1 MEDPA
6 EGRGRGDLSVHG
18 RRAVFLDRDGTV
30 IDENGYVNHI
40 DRVRYLP
47 RSAAAI
53 RKLNESG
60 ILALLVTN
68 QSGVARRIFDRA
80 LVERVHAGIQAWLAD
95 AGARIDAYYFCPHHP
110 EGADPEY
117 RMVCDCRK
125 PKPGMIERAARE
137 HGVDLARSYM
147 VGDTLSDIEAAERA
161 GVKGVLVRSGYGRGE
176 VAYRLA
182 WKGPKPLH
190 VAEDLLDAVEWILER
205 EEGR

>member
-6 EGRGRGDLSVHG
+6 EGCGRGDLSVNG

-47 RSAAAI
+47 RSAEAI
-53 RKLNESG
+53 RKLNENG
-60 ILALLVTN
+60 VLALLVTN

-80 LVERVHAGIQAWLAD
+80 LVERVHEGIQAWLAA
-95 AGARIDAYYFCPHHP
+95 AGARIDAYYYCPHHP

-117 RMVCDCRK
+117 RLVCDCRK

-161 GVKGVLVRSGYGRGE
+161 GVAGVLVRSGYGRGE
-176 VAYRLA
+176 IEHRLP